1 MEQRTNFLIVIGE
14 WWEARKAH
22 QLAKRNEVPT
32 ISRPWLPTPG
42 NAMFTV
48 IFTLVVIA
56 SLLWAQNVGVLTL
69 LAAPNAATT
78 STGTI
83 AYQGRLADSSGAPL
97 TQTVNMGFRLYSAA
111 SGGAPL
117 WEEQWTGANSVQVSD
132 GLFNVMLGSLTPIPQ
147 NVITVNTN
155 LFLGITVGTDSEMSP
170 RVQLGSVPFATQAL
184 TVPDGSITKTKL
196 ATNLFG
202 VQRASTTTNWQ
213 LPTCG
218 GSTETNSS
226 YTTIPGLSLSFN
238 LSEPQNVLVNFNGTG
253 GNSTAI
259 GAIFT
264 NLFVD
269 GTRSVTASG
278 IADIG
283 GCRNS
288 STDGSSAVCTLSN
301 TAAIALPAGA
311 HTIDVRAI
319 CEPNGPAS
327 IWSGSMWALTLP

>member
-1 MEQRTNFLIVIGE
+1 MKAKKYLYIPL
-14 WWEARKAH
+14 WWPDLSIDW
-22 QLAKRNEVPT
+22 Q
-32 ISRPWLPTPG
+32 SWLPNKG
-42 NAMFTV
+42 NF
-48 IFTLVVIA
+48 IFTLFVLGSVLWGQSVGAI
-56 SLLWAQNVGVLTL
+56 SLGAPLT
-69 LAAPNAATT
+69 AVT
-78 STGTI
+78 STVGI
-83 AYQGRLADSSGAPL
+83 PYQGRLADKNGMPL
-97 TQTVNMGFRLYSAA
+97 TQTVNMVFRLYAAA

-117 WEEQWTGANSVQVSD
+117 WEEQWIGANSVQVSD

-147 NVITVNTN
+147 TIITGNSN

-184 TVPDGSITKTKL
+184 TVPDRSITKAKL
-196 ATNLFG
+196 ATSLFR

-226 YTTIPGLSLSFN
+226 YTTIPGLSLNFN
-238 LSEPQNVLVNFNGTG
+238 LSEPQTLLVNFTGTG

-264 NLFVD
+264 NIFVD
-269 GTRSVTASG
+269 GARSVTASG

-301 TAAIALPAGA
+301 TAAIDLPAGT
-311 HTIDVRAI
+311 HTVDVRAM
-319 CEPNGPAS
+319 CEPNGLAS
-327 IWSGSMWALTLP
+327 IWSGSMWALMLP